1 LGQASSQYELVARL
15 AEGGMAEIFLARSRG
30 MAGFAR
36 YVVLKRIL
44 PERGTDPRWIEM
56 FLDEARLAAQLQH
69 PNVAQVFDLGRLG
82 EGYFFTM
89 EYVHGANMREVLV
102 RCAQRGQR
110 LSLAVALGVAVG
122 AASGLDHAH
131 ERRDSEGQSLGIV
144 HRDVSPSNLMLS
156 YDGVVKLVDFGVAK
170 AHLRS
175 SVTQSGTVKGKISY
189 LSPEQCRGREVD
201 RRSDIFALGIVLYEM
216 ATTKRL
222 YRRNSDFETMTAIV
236 NEDPEPPSR
245 YNPEVSPQFD
255 ATILRAL
262 AKHPEERQQSAAELL
277 EELEEVA
284 RLGGFSISNSNLRR
298 QMKEL
303 YGEPLEPWRAL
314 EPGGAGEA
322 EPPRRE
328 TEVTYTA
335 DGLLEED
342 IDSVEVPVPKE
353 LTTPPRPTAQIR
365 RAVPAEPREA
375 RQEAPPLAGPL
386 TSAFPVEVDASQ
398 VPLLD
403 SLRAAVA
410 ATTELEHD
418 QSTVRPGSEP
428 AGATEISPPVSA
440 AILTQRQAQLP
451 MSGPHA
457 STILASPMTDSGPI
471 TDSGPGTEAGTEAGR
486 PTPGRAGQVLTTNL
500 SAIPRVVSEGGS
512 GRYVRPASEQGRP
525 DTSPPRSMS
534 EAITVPVVGKD
545 PAGPLHA
552 SEVRPRAPTP
562 LPALLASGQ
571 VSVGPVGPSSGN
583 SAPNIWD
590 RPMPPPTTNPGAGVP
605 PTHASGGSSGQ
616 PQSPPRPAHGTPSY
630 TPKATLLGSAPP
642 PRQRSDSHPPPMG
655 DPGTAG
661 PRLPGMPPAHAS
673 QPPMPQMQG
682 HASQPPMRAH
692 PSQPQMQQLRP
703 PAGQPH
709 SNYGSAMQM
718 PAYPR
723 APQSQASS
731 VSNRILQE
739 QEGPRRVVSATA
751 VLIALVCI
759 GIALGAYVA
768 IGGDDAPS
776 TPATTPPTG
785 AETPT
790 TRATSDTPAV
800 VPADA
805 APAPIAPVIMPPATP
820 DAAAAAAV
828 DAGVP
833 AVPAVPDAAAAVP
846 VPPPRVEPPPPSSNG
861 AGAGKRVRPP
871 AKKPTPETPA
881 STTAPPPARS
891 SCVGPLCRR

>member
-1 LGQASSQYELVARL
+1 
-15 AEGGMAEIFLARSRG
+15 MAEIFLARSRG

-110 LSLAVALGVAVG
+110 LSLSVALGVAVG

-131 ERRDSEGQSLGIV
+131 ERRDAEGKSLGIV

-262 AKHPEERQQSAAELL
+262 AKHPEDRQQSAAELL

-303 YGEPLEPWRAL
+303 YGEPLEPWRLL
-314 EPGGAGEA
+314 EQGGVQ
-322 EPPRRE
+322 PPKRE

-342 IDSVEVPVPKE
+342 IDSVEVPVPVE
-353 LTTPPRPTAQIR
+353 LAAPRPTAQIR
-365 RAVPAEPREA
+365 RAAPAEVREA
-375 RQEAPPLAGPL
+375 VVPVAPGPL

-403 SLRAAVA
+403 SLRAAVV

-418 QSTVRPGSEP
+418 QSTVRPGSEHGMAP
-428 AGATEISPPVSA
+428 TEVSPPLRA
-440 AILTQRQAQLP
+440 NITTQKQAQLA
-451 MSGPHA
+451 MSGPQA
-457 STILASPMTDSGPI
+457 STILSAPVADSGPI
-471 TDSGPGTEAGTEAGR
+471 TASDVSAIAGAGH
-486 PTPGRAGQVLTTNL
+486 ASNM
-500 SAIPRVVSEGGS
+500 AIPRAVSEGGS
-512 GRYVRPASEQGRP
+512 GRHARPASEQGRP
-525 DTSPPRSMS
+525 GAQPRSMS
-534 EAITVPVVGKD
+534 DAITIPVVSNPGD
-545 PAGPLHA
+545 APHPADSL
-552 SEVRPRAPTP
+552 RPRVPTP

-571 VSVGPVGPSSGN
+571 VSVGT

-590 RPMPPPTTNPGAGVP
+590 RPMLPPTTTPGVGAPSSAPGAGQL
-605 PTHASGGSSGQ
+605 AQ
-616 PQSPPRPAHGTPSY
+616 PQSPPRPAQGTPAY
-630 TPKATLLGSAPP
+630 APKATLLGSAPP
-642 PRQRSDSHPPPMG
+642 PRQRSDSKPPPSADSSPSG
-655 DPGTAG
+655 N
-661 PRLPGMPPAHAS
+661 RLPGMPPAHSPQPQLHAHSSQPQMPQMHGHSS
-673 QPPMPQMQG
+673 QPPQL
-682 HASQPPMRAH
+682 RH
-692 PSQPQMQQLRP
+692 PSQPP
-703 PAGQPH
+703 PG
-709 SNYGSAMQM
+709 NYGNAVQM
-718 PAYPR
+718 SAYPR
-723 APQSQASS
+723 APMSQASS
-731 VSNRILQE
+731 VGNRSAQE
-739 QEGPRRVVSATA
+739 HESPRRVVNATA

-759 GIALGAYVA
+759 GVALGAYLA
-768 IGGDDAPS
+768 LSGDDE
-776 TPATTPPTG
+776 PARPAAVTPPQQSLPHG
-785 AETPT
+785 AGVAGSAAGDPAAATPLVD
-790 TRATSDTPAV
+790 AAVAPVVAPQPAV
-800 VPADA
+800 TLDAGVAAAPADA
-805 APAPIAPVIMPPATP
+805 AIAPVVT
-820 DAAAAAAV
+820 
-828 DAGVP
+828 
-833 AVPAVPDAAAAVP
+833 
-846 VPPPRVEPPPPSSNG
+846 PPPTKTAPPTTSPTSSNPSSTSG
-861 AGAGKRVRPP
+861 SGSGSAGKRPRPPVAKKPPQEAPASTPLPP
-871 AKKPTPETPA
+871 AK
-881 STTAPPPARS
+881 S

>member
-1 LGQASSQYELVARL
+1 
-15 AEGGMAEIFLARSRG
+15 MAEIFLARSRG

-110 LSLAVALGVAVG
+110 LSLSMALGVAVG

-131 ERRDSEGQSLGIV
+131 ERRDAEGKSLGIV

-262 AKHPEERQQSAAELL
+262 AKHPEDRQQSAAELL

-303 YGEPLEPWRAL
+303 YGEPLEPWRLL
-314 EPGGAGEA
+314 EQGGVQ
-322 EPPRRE
+322 PPKRE

-342 IDSVEVPVPKE
+342 IDSVEVPVPVE
-353 LTTPPRPTAQIR
+353 LAAPRPTAQIR
-365 RAVPAEPREA
+365 RAAPAEVREA
-375 RQEAPPLAGPL
+375 VAPVAPGPL

-403 SLRAAVA
+403 SLRAAVV

-418 QSTVRPGSEP
+418 QSTVRPGSEQGM
-428 AGATEISPPVSA
+428 AHTEVSPPLRA
-440 AILTQRQAQLP
+440 NIITEKQAQLA
-451 MSGPHA
+451 MSGPQA
-457 STILASPMTDSGPI
+457 STILSAPVGDSGPI
-471 TDSGPGTEAGTEAGR
+471 TTSDVGAIAGA
-486 PTPGRAGQVLTTNL
+486 VLATNMA
-500 SAIPRVVSEGGS
+500 AIPRAVSESGS
-512 GRYVRPASEQGRP
+512 GRHARPASEQGRP
-525 DTSPPRSMS
+525 GTQPRSMS
-534 EAITVPVVGKD
+534 DAITIPVVSNPGD
-545 PAGPLHA
+545 APHPADSL
-552 SEVRPRAPTP
+552 RPRVPTP

-571 VSVGPVGPSSGN
+571 VSVGT

-590 RPMPPPTTNPGAGVP
+590 RPMMPPATTPGVGAPPGAPGAGQQ
-605 PTHASGGSSGQ
+605 AQ
-616 PQSPPRPAHGTPSY
+616 PQGPPRPAQGTPGY
-630 TPKATLLGSAPP
+630 APKATLLGSAPP
-642 PRQRSDSHPPPMG
+642 PRQRSDSKPPPSADSSPSG
-655 DPGTAG
+655 N
-661 PRLPGMPPAHAS
+661 RLPGMPPAHSSQPQLHAHSSQPQMPQMHGHSS
-673 QPPMPQMQG
+673 QPPQL
-682 HASQPPMRAH
+682 RH
-692 PSQPQMQQLRP
+692 PSQPP
-703 PAGQPH
+703 PG
-709 SNYGSAMQM
+709 NYGNAVQM
-718 PAYPR
+718 SAYPR
-723 APQSQASS
+723 APMSQASS
-731 VSNRILQE
+731 VSNRISQE
-739 QEGPRRVVSATA
+739 HESPRRVVNATA

-759 GIALGAYVA
+759 GVALGAYLA
-768 IGGDDAPS
+768 LSGDDE
-776 TPATTPPTG
+776 PARPAAVTPPQQSLPHG
-785 AETPT
+785 ANG
-790 TRATSDTPAV
+790 AGSAAGQAPAV
-800 VPADA
+800 TPPADA
-805 APAPIAPVIMPPATP
+805 AVAPVVAPQPAVP
-820 DAAAAAAV
+820 V
-828 DAGVP
+828 DAGVAAAPADAAIAP
-833 AVPAVPDAAAAVP
+833 AVTPTLPKP
-846 VPPPRVEPPPPSSNG
+846 EPTQPLSTTPPPSSNPSPATG
-861 AGAGKRVRPP
+861 SGSGSAAKRPRPPVAKKPPQEAPASTPLPP
-871 AKKPTPETPA
+871 AK
-881 STTAPPPARS
+881 S